1 VFQIARTTVSPNYPE
16 EELETLD
23 REVLAFSEDIRP
35 QDGETDE
42 QHQECENANTE
53 RAVRRQQELAAAAPA
68 IGQQPVNV
76 GQVNDNDGQQAPTA
90 PTTPQPR
97 QQGNKPHANRLRA
110 RDLLRDFERDG
121 IEVYNSPQTNL
132 GATLAALNHLEDSP
146 AVRSVQAIVRV
157 ATAQIEERGPG
168 YSRIA
173 ASSYSRSR
181 SERPR
186 QRCRNNGP
194 LEPVAE
200 ERQGENEVMQQT
212 NPARPMHGWVYA
224 DLGGFLTHPFNDDLN
239 GLDHNGSDG
248 LAGSRHQST

>member
-1 VFQIARTTVSPNYPE
+1 
-16 EELETLD
+16 
-23 REVLAFSEDIRP
+23 
-35 QDGETDE
+35 
-42 QHQECENANTE
+42 
-53 RAVRRQQELAAAAPA
+53 
-68 IGQQPVNV
+68 
-76 GQVNDNDGQQAPTA
+76 
-90 PTTPQPR
+90 
-97 QQGNKPHANRLRA
+97 
-110 RDLLRDFERDG
+110 
-121 IEVYNSPQTNL
+121 L